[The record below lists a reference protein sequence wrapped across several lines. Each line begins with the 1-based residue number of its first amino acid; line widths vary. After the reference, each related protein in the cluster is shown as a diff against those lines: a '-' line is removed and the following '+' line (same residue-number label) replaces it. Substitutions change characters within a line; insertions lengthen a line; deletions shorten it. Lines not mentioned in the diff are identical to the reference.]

1 MWIECVEVLVADPII
16 TNGNSTASA
25 ELLQRSIEAR
35 LPWLTDVFRTV
46 QSMDTTALQVVG
58 KALRA
63 AWEVSEGQRSRYLK
77 ALHSLV
83 GDDTRKQKQ
92 DTLRR

>member
-1 MWIECVEVLVADPII
+1 MEVLVADPI
-16 TNGNSTASA
+16 TANGNPPVSA
-25 ELLQRSIEAR
+25 ELLQRSIAAK
-35 LPWLTDVFRTV
+35 LPWLTDVFPAV

-58 KALRA
+58 KALRVT
-63 AWEVSEGQRSRYLK
+63 WEVSEDQRSRYLK